1 MDKIL
6 IVEDDSNIS
15 LLQRE
20 YLEKAGYEV
29 DVRSS
34 GKDGLEAALQN
45 KYNLI
50 ILDIMLP
57 EMDGITVCEKI
68 RDVNDVPIIIISA
81 REEEKDKI
89 EALGAGADDYMT
101 KPFSFGEMAARVQAH
116 LQKYKRLTEK
126 NGNDTIKVRNLTIE
140 KLSRRVFLDDEEK
153 ILTKLEYELLD
164 FLASNP
170 NKIWNKEE
178 LFNAVWGMD
187 AYGDISTVTVHMKK
201 VREKIDVGDKK
212 FIETIWGVG
221 YRFNT

>member
-29 DVRSS
+29 DVRFS

>member
-1 MDKIL
+1 MSRIL

-15 LLQRE
+15 LLQRD

-29 DVRSS
+29 DVRLS
-34 GKDGLEAALQN
+34 GDDGLEAALDHN
-45 KYNLI
+45 YDLI

-57 EMDGITVCEKI
+57 VIDGVTICKKVRAVK
-68 RDVNDVPIIIISA
+68 DVPIVMISA
-81 REEEKDKI
+81 REDEKDKI

-126 NGNDTIKVRNLTIE
+126 NGNDTIKIRNLTIE
-140 KLSRRVFLDDEEK
+140 KLSRRVFLDEEEK
-153 ILTKLEYELLD
+153 ILTKLEYELLA

-201 VREKIDVGDKK
+201 VREKIDIGNKK

>member
-15 LLQRE
+15 LLQRD

-29 DVRSS
+29 EVRFS
-34 GKDGLEAALQN
+34 GKDGLEAALN
-45 KYNLI
+45 NNYDLI

-57 EMDGITVCEKI
+57 EIDGITVCEKV
-68 RDVNDVPIIIISA
+68 REVNDIPIIIISA

-126 NGNDTIKVRNLTIE
+126 NGNDTIKIRNLTIE

-201 VREKIDVGDKK
+201 VREKIDIGDKK

>member
-140 KLSRRVFLDDEEK
+140 KLSRRVFLDEEEK

>member
-68 RDVNDVPIIIISA
+68 RAVNDVPIIIISA